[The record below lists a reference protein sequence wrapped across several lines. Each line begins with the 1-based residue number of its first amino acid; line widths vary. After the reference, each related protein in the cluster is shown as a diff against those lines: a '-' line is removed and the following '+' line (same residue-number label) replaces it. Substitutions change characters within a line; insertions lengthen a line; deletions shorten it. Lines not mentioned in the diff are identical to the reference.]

1 MKSFLK
7 NNNVEIVIKNVKNT
21 VPWTY
26 IIGNLNKKKK
36 IWNVLRKL
44 QKPNEKELK
53 K

>member
-26 IIGNLNKKKK
+26 IIGNLNKESKFGMFYENCKNQMKKS
-36 IWNVLRKL
+36 
-44 QKPNEKELK
+44 
-53 K
+53 